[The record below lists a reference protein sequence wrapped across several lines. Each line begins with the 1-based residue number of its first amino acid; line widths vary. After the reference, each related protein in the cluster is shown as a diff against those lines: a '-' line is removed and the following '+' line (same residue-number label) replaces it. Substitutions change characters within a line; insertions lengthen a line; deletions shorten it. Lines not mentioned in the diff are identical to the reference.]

1 MKPLTYEQALSRA
14 ASLCSGSEHCSSEIR
29 KKVIQWGLTPT
40 QAEDIISYLEKEK
53 YIDNTRFCR
62 AYCLDKFRYNHWG
75 RIKINQMLRMLEMD
89 SSDINEGLEA
99 IPEEEYLEV
108 LTHVLEQKN
117 RQLKD
122 SDPYI
127 RKGKLTRHALSRGF
141 ETLLIIEAV
150 SQICRDAE

>member
-29 KKVIQWGLTPT
+29 KKLLLWGLTPT
-40 QAEDIISYLEKEK
+40 QAEEIISYLINEK
-53 YIDNTRFCR
+53 YIDNIRFCR

-75 RIKINQMLRMLEMD
+75 RIKIGQMLRMLEMKNE
-89 SSDINEGLEA
+89 DINEGLES
-99 IPEEEYLEV
+99 INEEDYKEV
-108 LTHVLEQKN
+108 LLHRLTQRN

-127 RKGKLTRHALSRGF
+127 RKGKLIRHALSKGF
-141 ETLLIIEAV
+141 ESYLITEV
-150 SQICRDAE
+150 LPQLH

>member
-1 MKPLTYEQALSRA
+1 MKPLTYEQALLRA

-141 ETLLIIEAV
+141 ETHLIIEAV

>member
-29 KKVIQWGLTPT
+29 KKVIQWGLTPA

-141 ETLLIIEAV
+141 ETYLIIEAV
-150 SQICRDAE
+150 SQICQDME